1 MTEMN
6 DKPRIAFTPSAIA
19 LIAANALPIFGVIW
33 LDWDVYPVILLYW
46 LENGVIGL
54 FTILRLVFSSSPE
67 PRKVF
72 MKLLVTP
79 FFCMHYGGFWIGHG
93 LFVLVAFGPLKSHG
107 LPTIQMIGATILDA
121 IRVNALWFAL
131 AGLAISHAYSFIWN
145 FLLKGERNKAF
156 IVELQEAPY
165 SRVIILHLVIILGG
179 FLMMQLHS
187 PVMGMITLTILK
199 TVVDLWSHSKERQR
213 LESKRHKYFEM
224 KYARVKPPRYPTQLD
239 SLQEILP
246 DYSRDL
252 MAEKRY
258 LRRASRLGWA
268 GIILFTIS
276 VIASM
281 MRYEFMAIGLFALS
295 VVCLVAS
302 IVKYNFPHR
311 VRCSNCSNYM
321 EVLLTDATPHDAPM
335 TPRDVSARGVKQKWL
350 VCHHCKRYYFCV
362 LQYPKETSRH
372 PKELSKRW

>member
-19 LIAANALPIFGVIW
+19 LITANALPIFGVIW

-54 FTILRLVFSSSPE
+54 FTILRLLFSRSPE
-67 PRKVF
+67 PHKLS
-72 MKLLVTP
+72 MKLLGTP
-79 FFCMHYGGFWIGHG
+79 FFCIHYGGFWIGHG

-107 LPTIQMIGATILDA
+107 IPTLQMLGVTALDA

-131 AGLAISHAYSFIWN
+131 VGLAVSHAYSFIWN
-145 FLLKGERNKAF
+145 FLLKGEQNKAY

-165 SRVIILHLVIILGG
+165 SRVVVLHVFIILGG

-187 PVMGMITLTILK
+187 PVLGMITLTILK
-199 TVVDLWSHSKERQR
+199 TVFDLWSHSKERQR

-224 KYARVKPPRYPTQLD
+224 KYARVETPCEPNKLD

-246 DYSRDL
+246 DYSRDFVD
-252 MAEKRY
+252 EKRH
-258 LRRASRLGWA
+258 LSRAGKLLWTGVLLVPI
-268 GIILFTIS
+268 GIIALMTHSTLVAICLF
-276 VIASM
+276 
-281 MRYEFMAIGLFALS
+281 GLS
-295 VVCLVAS
+295 VVFPVMS
-302 IVKYNFPHR
+302 IVMYNFPSR
-311 VRCSNCSNYM
+311 VRCSKCNTCM
-321 EVLLTDATPHDAPM
+321 ETMLTDATPQDSPNM
-335 TPRDVSARGVKQKWL
+335 QRGISARGVKQKWL

-372 PKELSKRW
+372 PKEAAKRW